1 MAKFRCLQGSTLVEM
16 LITVA
21 LALFFTLLLVSSWL
35 VNYQAFKQT
44 SQLSELQQSAQFVL
58 GFFQQELGN
67 QNFWAGADPALL
79 KRPAGILV
87 QGDCRSALDSGS
99 FPAAAIDFVP
109 LLSGTVGSSLTPD
122 CIASVHKGSDFLQ
135 VKRLAGNPLLAAQAQ
150 GNRVY
155 LQQRGRQ
162 YRFVQQAT
170 TAHNT
175 HYWPYLH
182 QLFYVAMQT
191 QGQQQVPVLMRKRLV
206 RQNSGQLTMDTDS
219 VLDGV
224 EMLHFEAGVDSN
236 FDGQV
241 DYLRD
246 VNQIPAD
253 VWQQRSG
260 QVLQLRYFVLVRSVM
275 PDKNYTNV
283 QQYAL
288 GKRLFRAPGD
298 PYRRLLV
305 SSAVTFN
312 NY

>member
-1 MAKFRCLQGSTLVEM
+1 MAKFRYPQGATLVEM

-109 LLSGTVGSSLTPD
+109 LLSGTVGSAFTPD
-122 CIASVHKGSDFLQ
+122 CITSVHKGSDFLQ
-135 VKRLAGNPLLAAQAQ
+135 VKRLAGNPLQAAQAQ

-170 TAHNT
+170 AVNNT

-260 QVLQLRYFVLVRSVM
+260 QVLQLRYFVLVRSVL

-288 GKRLFRAPGD
+288 GTRLFRAPGD

>member
-1 MAKFRCLQGSTLVEM
+1 MTNFPQQQGSSLVEM
-16 LITVA
+16 LITVL
-21 LALFFTLLLVSSWL
+21 LASFFTLLLVSSWL

-67 QNFWAGADPALL
+67 QNFWAGAAPALL
-79 KRPAGILV
+79 KRPAGMMV
-87 QGDCRSALDSGS
+87 QGDCRSALDSGT
-99 FPAAAIDFVP
+99 FPAAARDFVP
-109 LLSGTVGSSLTPD
+109 LLSGTVGSAFTPD
-122 CIASVHKGSDFLQ
+122 CITSVHKGSDFLQ
-135 VKRLAGNPLLAAQAQ
+135 VKRLAGNPLLAAQTQ

-162 YRFVQQAT
+162 YRFVNQAT
-170 TAHNT
+170 AANNSL
-175 HYWPYLH
+175 YWPYLH

>member
-1 MAKFRCLQGSTLVEM
+1 MTRFQRQHGMTLIEM

-21 LALFFTLLLVSSWL
+21 LSLFFTLLLVSSWQ

-79 KRPAGILV
+79 QRPPGV
-87 QGDCRSALDSGS
+87 TVVGDCRSALDSGS
-99 FPAAAIDFVP
+99 FPAKSLVFVP
-109 LLSGTVGSSLTPD
+109 VLAGTVGSAFTPD
-122 CIASVHKGSDFLQ
+122 CITSVHKGSDFLQ
-135 VKRLAGNPLLAAQAQ
+135 LKRLAGNPLLAAQAQ

-162 YRFVQQAT
+162 YRFVDQT
-170 TAHNT
+170 TPANNT

-206 RQNSGQLTMDTDS
+206 RQASGQLTMDTDS

-224 EMLHFEAGVDSN
+224 EMLHFEAGIDSN

-260 QVLQLRYFVLVRSVM
+260 QVLQLRYFVLVRSLV
-275 PDKNYTNV
+275 PDKHYSNV

-298 PYRRLLV
+298 QYRRLLV